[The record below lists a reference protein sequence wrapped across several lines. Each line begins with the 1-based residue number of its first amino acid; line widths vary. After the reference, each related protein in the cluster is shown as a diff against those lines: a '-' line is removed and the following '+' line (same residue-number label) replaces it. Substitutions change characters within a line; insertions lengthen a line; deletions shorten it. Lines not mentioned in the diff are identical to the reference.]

1 MGNNIRIRSA
11 ILNDSGQISNAVNT
25 AHFIHRH
32 LDWHSPVQWIGHPP
46 FWVIEKNSLIIAALA
61 CPPDPTG
68 VSWIRL
74 FISTL
79 EQHPEMIWRDLFPK
93 VINELN
99 QMNVNMLVAIA
110 IQDWFEKVLKN
121 NGFIH
126 IQDVVVLRHD
136 ESLSGDS
143 KCAEFSF
150 RNITKRD
157 IPAITTIDHAA
168 FSPLWQMPENA
179 ITIALDQAYLATIAE
194 YMGRI
199 VGYQISTFS
208 GGNVHLARLAVLPEL
223 QNMHIGKGLVT
234 HLLENCKANH
244 IGEVTVNTQG
254 DNIASLTLYKKMGFF
269 LTGDRFPVFSY
280 RGFISE

>member
-1 MGNNIRIRSA
+1 VGNNILIRSA
-11 ILNDSGQISNAVNT
+11 ILNDSGQISNIVNT

-32 LDWHSPVQWIGHPP
+32 LDWRSPVQWIGHPP
-46 FWVIEKNSLIIAALA
+46 FWVIEKNGHIIAALA

-79 EQHPEMIWRDLFPK
+79 EQHPEMNWNDLFPI

-99 QMNVNMLVAIA
+99 QMSANKLVAIA
-110 IQDWFEKVLKN
+110 IQYWFEKILMD
-121 NGFIH
+121 NGFTR
-126 IQDVVVLRHD
+126 IQDVVVLRYD
-136 ESLSGDS
+136 DSLSGHFKSAKSSIRRTS
-143 KCAEFSF
+143 K
-150 RNITKRD
+150 KD
-157 IPAITTIDHAA
+157 IPAITAIDHAA
-168 FSPLWQMPENA
+168 FSPLWQMDENA

-194 YMGRI
+194 YEGQI

-223 QNMHIGKGLVT
+223 QNMHIGKELVT
-234 HLLENCKANH
+234 QLLENCKANH
-244 IGEVTVNTQG
+244 FGEVTVNTQG
-254 DNIASLTLYKKMGFF
+254 DNTASLALYRKMGF
-269 LTGDRFPVFSY
+269 LPTGDRFPVFSY

>member
-1 MGNNIRIRSA
+1 VVNNLLIRSA
-11 ILNDSGQISNAVNT
+11 ISNDSGQISNIVNT

-32 LDWHSPVQWIGHPP
+32 LDWRSPVQWIGHPP
-46 FWVIEKNSLIIAALA
+46 FWVIEKNSHIIAALA

-79 EQHPEMIWRDLFPK
+79 EQHPEMIWNDLFPK

-99 QMNVNMLVAIA
+99 QMNVNILVAIA
-110 IQDWFEKVLKN
+110 IQYWFEKILMDT
-121 NGFIH
+121 GFTH
-126 IQDVVVLRHD
+126 IQDVVVLRYD
-136 ESLSGDS
+136 ESLLGHFTSAKTTIRRTS
-143 KCAEFSF
+143 K
-150 RNITKRD
+150 KD
-157 IPAITTIDHAA
+157 ISAITAIDHAA
-168 FSPLWQMPENA
+168 FSPLWQMDENA

-194 YMGRI
+194 YEGEI

-223 QNMHIGKGLVT
+223 QNMHIGKELVT

-244 IGEVTVNTQG
+244 FGEVTVNTQD
-254 DNIASLTLYKKMGFF
+254 DNIASLALYRKMGF
-269 LTGDRFPVFSY
+269 LPTGDRFPVFSY